1 MRILFAN
8 TTGGFFGGVEQSI
21 ILATQG
27 LNARGHHCAFVSVNR
42 SGTALEEFDTNFS
55 SVWHL
60 NDITLE
66 QVVDIYKPNV
76 IYVHKFDHIDQV
88 FKAAKGIRIVRMFH
102 DHDLYC
108 PRRHKYY
115 FHNHKIC
122 TRKAGLICYA
132 DLAFLERGAGGLRF
146 TSVSKKLKE
155 LRSNRRLNTCIA
167 GSNYTKQELIRN
179 GFNPDT
185 IKILAPS
192 VAPSSTPLVPYPQ
205 EKSLLYVG
213 QLIRGKGVD
222 TLLNAYSLLKKKI
235 HEDISLHIVGTGNDA
250 ARLEVLARELN
261 VDQST
266 HFHGWVKHDEITGYY
281 DKASVVVV
289 PSRWPEPF
297 GMIGLAAMQ
306 RKRPVAAT
314 DAGGISDWLADGVTG
329 YLSPPDNPEKLAEK
343 IEILLVDV
351 EKSKTFGENGCKRA
365 AELFSYDRNIQILE
379 QILSTDETSE
389 KRGKT

>member
-1 MRILFAN
+1 MRILFVN

-21 ILATQG
+21 ILAAQG
-27 LNARGHHCAFVSVNR
+27 LRARGHHCTFVSANR
-42 SGTALEEFDTNFS
+42 SGTDLKEFDENFS
-55 SVWHL
+55 FVWNL

-66 QVVDIYKPNV
+66 QVVNIDKPSV
-76 IYVHKFDHIDQV
+76 IYVHKFDYIDQV

-132 DLAFLERGAGGLRF
+132 DLAFLERGASGIQF

-155 LRSNRRLNTCIA
+155 LRSNRKLNTCIA
-167 GSNYTKQELIRN
+167 GSSYTKQELMRN
-179 GFNPDT
+179 GFKPDT
-185 IKILAPS
+185 IKVLAPS
-192 VAPSSTPLVPYPQ
+192 VAPSSIPLVPYPLK
-205 EKSLLYVG
+205 KSLLYVG

-222 TLLNAYSLLKKKI
+222 TLLNAYALLVKKI
-235 HEDISLHIVGTGNDA
+235 PEEISLHIVGTGNDTS
-250 ARLEVLARELN
+250 RLKALASELN
-261 VDQST
+261 VDINT
-266 HFHGWVKHDEITGYY
+266 HFHGWVKHDEITEYY
-281 DKASVVVV
+281 DKASLVVV

-329 YLSPPDNPEKLAEK
+329 YLAPPDNPEKLAEK
-343 IEILLVDV
+343 IELLLLDI
-351 EKSKTFGENGCKRA
+351 EKSRSFGENGYKRA
-365 AELFSYDRNIQILE
+365 TEFFSYDRNIQILE
-379 QILSTDETSE
+379 HILSTDETSG
-389 KRGKT
+389 KRG